1 MSTSIF
7 LDAVE
12 GWIEH
17 SRLLHGFTRRQRFS
31 LSKPV
36 PELRR
41 RHDISVAKA
50 AAITAGDCTMAE
62 ETSMPRL
69 YMLTFSRPACASP

>member
-7 LDAVE
+7 LDSVE

-50 AAITAGDCTMAE
+50 AAVTGGDCTMVE
-62 ETSMPRL
+62 ETSMPSL
-69 YMLTFSRPACASP
+69 CTITLT